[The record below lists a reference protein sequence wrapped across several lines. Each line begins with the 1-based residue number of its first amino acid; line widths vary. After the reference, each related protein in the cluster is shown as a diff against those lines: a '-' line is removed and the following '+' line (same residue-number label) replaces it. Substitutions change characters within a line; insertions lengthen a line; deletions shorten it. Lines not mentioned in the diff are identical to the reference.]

1 MFCQLW
7 EVFCPL
13 LWNDITIHCTTASS
27 AQENRVHPL
36 HRNLQVVNF
45 QRCTHFQRKEGEDVI
60 EELKRFTMQEMARGF
75 YLRRH
80 CLLLRHKTQMLNG
93 TQSLQQPLGMQSSA
107 SMTREK
113 ATTQTSLDPFCKRVD
128 RIESSKEPKPGPSAS
143 GMNETAACHPSPI
156 ADDHSALPSPT
167 SPSSSSR

>member
-1 MFCQLW
+1 MTLSKKLELDLYKEDFELLAVQHKELSNEDLM
-7 EVFCPL
+7 EVE
-13 LWNDITIHCTTASS
+13 A
-27 AQENRVHPL
+27 
-36 HRNLQVVNF
+36 
-45 QRCTHFQRKEGEDVI
+45 QRKNKESQNR
-60 EELKRFTMQEMARGF
+60 EEVAEEPKRFTMQEMARGF

-167 SPSSSSR
+167 SPSSSSQ